1 MKLAIAEVIATSF
14 YAGYVPKA
22 PGTAGAAAG
31 VLLVFL
37 LHHFAHFTPLHL
49 LGFIVLSLVPAV
61 WATNCLIDAMQTKD
75 PQCVVV
81 DEVLGQMLAFLT
93 AKLDQPAS
101 YLLAFVLFRIFDI
114 WKPFPVNLLEKLP
127 RGMGVIA
134 DDLMAG
140 LYAALVI
147 YLLRNFLNLPL

>member
-22 PGTAGAAAG
+22 PGTAGAAVG
-31 VLLVFL
+31 VLLVYL
-37 LHHFAHFTPLHL
+37 LYHFADFTTLHL
-49 LGFIVLSLVPAV
+49 MGFVLLGLAPAV
-61 WATNCLIDAMQTKD
+61 WATDRLIDAMQTKD

-127 RGMGVIA
+127 RGIGVIA

>member
-22 PGTAGAAAG
+22 PGTAGAAVG
-31 VLLVFL
+31 VLLVYL
-37 LHHFAHFTPLHL
+37 LHHFADFTTLHL
-49 LGFIVLSLVPAV
+49 MGFVLLGLAPAV
-61 WATNCLIDAMQTKD
+61 WATDRLIDAMQTKD

-93 AKLDQPAS
+93 VKLDQPAS

-127 RGMGVIA
+127 RGIGVMA